1 MITADELRSIAHYNP
16 ATGEFTCLADMG
28 RRKVGDR
35 ADVKSG
41 ARKRRYYHLYI
52 DGERY
57 FSHRM
62 AWLWVHGEYPSA
74 YIDHINGDTL
84 DNRLSNLREA
94 THQQNLFN
102 RGANKNN
109 TTGYKG
115 VRKTRSGQKYWAEI
129 KIDRKS
135 KYLGVFD
142 SAELAHQAYCAAAAH
157 LHGEFAKAA

>member
-1 MITADELRSIAHYNP
+1 MITADELRRIAHYNP
-16 ATGEFTCLADMG
+16 ATGEFTCLVDMG
-28 RRKVGDR
+28 RRKSGER

-62 AWLWVHGEYPSA
+62 AWLWAHGEYPSA